1 MDENI
6 SRSAFSSHTHSV
18 RSQSAAVMAPAGTK
32 IHRLGLGRLVVEG
45 RLQAIVRVATLTLK
59 DENPEK
65 LIVQV
70 HVDGHTLAQ
79 WDLVMLRE
87 RNLLAE
93 KFFSL
98 TDQKMLQLTLP
109 LFEPGGQRVATMKT
123 IQLFIL
129 TIKDFR
135 TAVEYLS
142 NAGMQQY
149 HINEVLQDLRGPDFL
164 PPRPSTI
171 NRPPPAPLT
180 GRPMRPQSQNS
191 IHPPVNYSPL
201 QTSADGLHHKNTATG
216 LIRLCVPPAVGA
228 LSSLQISAFPAGCS
242 AWVLVGIVWARGVQ
256 SMINGP
262 ILTPWVGIR
271 LHVQWYLTLGHLHH
285 QIPEL
290 GQSSATYPMGLTAN
304 TLLYNLQAG
313 QVRPYPQ
320 KTAVASKQPD
330 DTHNRPIATPRRPAS
345 SAGSSKIATATGTAN
360 SSKPRTSKKRPETSL
375 GIRRKRKAP
384 SVDVGVSAA
393 VLPIADKSSASE
405 RATRSC
411 MGCRNKKRKCD
422 RSKPACGPCLKD
434 KRPCTYPIIR
444 EEAAASHS
452 PKTAC
457 NRPGPDADSHPM
469 ILRGHAIASPPI
481 LSDTSAQNNH
491 STAFRD
497 IGCQAQEIVHDSRD
511 VEMKDVGTD
520 PSNLHTDACIE
531 TERCDDLWVPFSQ
544 CTQLVLWASDEYKRK
559 VQQAVGVLRTTDPS
573 RDDYK
578 EKVAEVALVYA
589 GEFMDAFRE
598 KYSQNLER

>member
-1 MDENI
+1 
-6 SRSAFSSHTHSV
+6 
-18 RSQSAAVMAPAGTK
+18 MAPAGTK

-142 NAGMQQY
+142 NAA
-149 HINEVLQDLRGPDFL
+149 
-164 PPRPSTI
+164 
-171 NRPPPAPLT
+171 NR
-180 GRPMRPQSQNS
+180 RNR
-191 IHPPVNYSPL
+191 
-201 QTSADGLHHKNTATG
+201 
-216 LIRLCVPPAVGA
+216 
-228 LSSLQISAFPAGCS
+228 
-242 AWVLVGIVWARGVQ
+242 
-256 SMINGP
+256 
-262 ILTPWVGIR
+262 
-271 LHVQWYLTLGHLHH
+271 
-285 QIPEL
+285 
-290 GQSSATYPMGLTAN
+290 
-304 TLLYNLQAG
+304 
-313 QVRPYPQ
+313 